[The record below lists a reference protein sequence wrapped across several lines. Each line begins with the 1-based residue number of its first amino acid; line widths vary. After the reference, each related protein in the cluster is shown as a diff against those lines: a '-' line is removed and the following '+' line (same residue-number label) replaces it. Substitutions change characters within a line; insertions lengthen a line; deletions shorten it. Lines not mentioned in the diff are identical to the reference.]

1 MLPLVGHVLV
11 HQVAVV
17 LNHMLQK
24 VQSENMFSEEAL
36 NLSSHLEQRQF
47 EFLLGSTD
55 WQRGRPASLGCPG
68 AGQEEAGP
76 AIT

>member
-55 WQRGRPASLGCPG
+55 
-68 AGQEEAGP
+68 
-76 AIT
+76 